1 MSVQKPALR
10 YGTSHAAGPTALCKY
25 LTSFLVVV
33 VVFFATFVVEIESV
47 STFILNLLKLLFMY
61 SSSQPALS

>member
-10 YGTSHAAGPTALCKY
+10 YGTSHAAGPTVLCKY

-33 VVFFATFVVEIESV
+33 VVLLFFYLLSLWL
-47 STFILNLLKLLFMY
+47 ILNIGSYMECQY
-61 SSSQPALS
+61 YYYYYYHYY